1 MRKGQPQRRSLKLY
15 FHILITN
22 FIMRVKEL
30 LQSVLCRCVIESDLN
45 RIKKAINKYSVISFD
60 IFDTLLQRKVSTP
73 SDVFDLVEKEYNKLS
88 SIPIRGFKQIRIEA
102 ELKSKKQSLTE
113 ETNIYSIYNMLPYD
127 KEVRDLLLQL
137 ELKIERIE
145 LSARQEIKALYDYA
159 AFLRK
164 EVIIISDMYLPVGF
178 IEEILYS
185 AMEDYK
191 LDIIIGSDS
200 SSRSIEIDLPP
211 FTLVGATTRA
221 GDLTGPL
228 RDRFG
233 IVSKLNYYTDEE
245 LMQIVK
251 RTSRVLNCSI
261 TDDAALEL
269 AKRSRGT
276 PRIAN
281 RLFKRVRDYALVLGD
296 GEINL
301 SIAKYAL
308 DKLKVDSLGLDQ
320 TDYNLLKSIIE
331 KFNGGPVG
339 IEAIASSIGEEQTT
353 IEDVYEPFLLQKGL
367 LKRTNRGRIV
377 TDKAYKHLGIN
388 K

>member
-60 IFDTLLQRKVSTP
+60 IFDTLLQRIVSTP

-178 IEEILYS
+178 IEEILY
-185 AMEDYK
+185 ANGY
-191 LDIIIGSDS
+191 
-200 SSRSIEIDLPP
+200 RYH
-211 FTLVGATTRA
+211 
-221 GDLTGPL
+221 
-228 RDRFG
+228 
-233 IVSKLNYYTDEE
+233 SKLYVSSATGVLKSTGNMFRFVLKNTGY
-245 LMQIVK
+245 
-251 RTSRVLNCSI
+251 RTQDVLHIGDNI
-261 TDDAALEL
+261 
-269 AKRSRGT
+269 
-276 PRIAN
+276 
-281 RLFKRVRDYALVLGD
+281 LGD
-296 GEINL
+296 YICPK
-301 SIAKYAL
+301 S
-308 DKLKVDSLGLDQ
+308 LKI
-320 TDYNLLKSIIE
+320 KSICI
-331 KFNGGPVG
+331 
-339 IEAIASSIGEEQTT
+339 
-353 IEDVYEPFLLQKGL
+353 
-367 LKRTNRGRIV
+367 
-377 TDKAYKHLGIN
+377 
-388 K
+388 

>member
-73 SDVFDLVEKEYNKLS
+73 SDVFDLV
-88 SIPIRGFKQIRIEA
+88 GFKQIRIEA

-178 IEEILYS
+178 IEEILY
-185 AMEDYK
+185 ANGY
-191 LDIIIGSDS
+191 
-200 SSRSIEIDLPP
+200 RYH
-211 FTLVGATTRA
+211 
-221 GDLTGPL
+221 
-228 RDRFG
+228 
-233 IVSKLNYYTDEE
+233 SKLYVSSATGVLKSTGNMFRFVLKNTGY
-245 LMQIVK
+245 
-251 RTSRVLNCSI
+251 RTQDVLHIGDNI
-261 TDDAALEL
+261 
-269 AKRSRGT
+269 
-276 PRIAN
+276 
-281 RLFKRVRDYALVLGD
+281 LGD
-296 GEINL
+296 YICPK
-301 SIAKYAL
+301 S
-308 DKLKVDSLGLDQ
+308 LKI
-320 TDYNLLKSIIE
+320 KSICI
-331 KFNGGPVG
+331 
-339 IEAIASSIGEEQTT
+339 
-353 IEDVYEPFLLQKGL
+353 
-367 LKRTNRGRIV
+367 
-377 TDKAYKHLGIN
+377 
-388 K
+388 

>member
-178 IEEILYS
+178 IEEILY
-185 AMEDYK
+185 ANGY
-191 LDIIIGSDS
+191 
-200 SSRSIEIDLPP
+200 RYH
-211 FTLVGATTRA
+211 
-221 GDLTGPL
+221 
-228 RDRFG
+228 
-233 IVSKLNYYTDEE
+233 SKLYVSSVLKSTGNMFRFVLKNTGY
-245 LMQIVK
+245 
-251 RTSRVLNCSI
+251 RTQDVLHIGDNI
-261 TDDAALEL
+261 
-269 AKRSRGT
+269 
-276 PRIAN
+276 
-281 RLFKRVRDYALVLGD
+281 LGD
-296 GEINL
+296 YICPK
-301 SIAKYAL
+301 S
-308 DKLKVDSLGLDQ
+308 LKI
-320 TDYNLLKSIIE
+320 KSICI
-331 KFNGGPVG
+331 
-339 IEAIASSIGEEQTT
+339 
-353 IEDVYEPFLLQKGL
+353 
-367 LKRTNRGRIV
+367 
-377 TDKAYKHLGIN
+377 
-388 K
+388 